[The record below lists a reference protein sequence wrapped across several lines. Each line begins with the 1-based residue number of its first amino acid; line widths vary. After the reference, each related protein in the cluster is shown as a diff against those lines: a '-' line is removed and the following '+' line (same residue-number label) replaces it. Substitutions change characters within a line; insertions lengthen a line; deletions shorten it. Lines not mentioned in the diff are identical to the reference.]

1 MLRKRQKIGDTR
13 RARSSHKL
21 IAFGVI
27 AVALLLLSRIA
38 TVPSDESQ
46 PETDPTRP
54 ASTRYEQRA
63 RSRDGIGKIYMGRE
77 ISQVMGHQGAEWLE
91 RPERE
96 REEMPN
102 RLVELLKLKEGDVV
116 ADIGIGTGY
125 IARRISPKIGAT
137 GTVYG
142 VEIQQEMLDILAEKM
157 AEEGITNIKGIL
169 GTITDPKLP
178 PNSVDLAIMV
188 DVYHEFSHPYEMMQN
203 ICRGLKTGGR
213 VVFVEYRLEDDKV
226 PIKRLHKMSELQ
238 VIKEATPHPLSWVET
253 LDDLPWQHVIIFEKV
268 ATE

>member
-1 MLRKRQKIGDTR
+1 MLRKFYVFIYIVG
-13 RARSSHKL
+13 A
-21 IAFGVI
+21 GC
-27 AVALLLLSRIA
+27 LL
-38 TVPSDESQ
+38 TYVTMVPRGESQ
-46 PETDPTRP
+46 SETAPTRP
-54 ASTRYEQRA
+54 ASTHYEQRTP
-63 RSRDGIGKIYMGRE
+63 SRDGIGKIYMGRE
-77 ISQVMGHQGAEWLE
+77 ISRVMGHQGAEWLE

-102 RLVELLKLKEGDVV
+102 RLVEMLKLKEGDVV

-125 IARRISPKIGAT
+125 IARKISPKIGET
-137 GTVYG
+137 GIIYG

-157 AEEGITNIKGIL
+157 AEEGITNIKGVL

-203 ICRGLKTGGR
+203 ICSGLKTGGR
-213 VVFVEYRLEDDKV
+213 VVFVEYRAEDPHV

-253 LDDLPWQHVIIFEKV
+253 LKDLPWQHVIIFEKI
-268 ATE
+268 ATQ

>member
-1 MLRKRQKIGDTR
+1 MLRKFYVLTCIV
-13 RARSSHKL
+13 
-21 IAFGVI
+21 GVGF
-27 AVALLLLSRIA
+27 LLTYA
-38 TVPSDESQ
+38 PTVPSGESQ
-46 PETDPTRP
+46 SETAATRP
-54 ASTRYEQRA
+54 ASTRYEQRTP
-63 RSRDGIGKIYMGRE
+63 SRDGIGKFYMGRE
-77 ISQVMGHQGAEWLE
+77 ISRVMGHQGAEWLE

-125 IARRISPKIGAT
+125 IARKISPKIGET
-137 GTVYG
+137 GIIYG

-157 AEEGITNIKGIL
+157 AEEGITNIKGVL

-203 ICRGLKTGGR
+203 ICRGLKIGGR
-213 VVFVEYRLEDDKV
+213 VAFVEYRLEDDNV

-253 LDDLPWQHVIIFEKV
+253 LDDLPWQHVIIFEKIRGQ
-268 ATE
+268 

>member
-1 MLRKRQKIGDTR
+1 MSRKHQKTGDTR
-13 RARSSHKL
+13 RGL
-21 IAFGVI
+21 ITFGVM
-27 AVALLLLSRIA
+27 AVALLLLSRVA
-38 TVPSDESQ
+38 TVPSDES
-46 PETDPTRP
+46 ESGTDPMRP
-54 ASTRYEQRA
+54 VSTRYEQRTP
-63 RSRDGIGKIYMGRE
+63 SRDGIGKIYMGRE
-77 ISQVMGHQGAEWLE
+77 ISHVMGHLAAGWLE

-102 RLVELLKLKEGDVV
+102 RLIEMLKLQEGDVV
-116 ADIGIGTGY
+116 ADIGVGTGY
-125 IARRISPKIGAT
+125 IARRISRKIGET
-137 GTVYG
+137 GVVYG

-157 AEEGITNIKGIL
+157 AEEGITNIKGVL

-188 DVYHEFSHPYEMMQN
+188 DVYHEFSHPYEMMRN

-213 VVFVEYRLEDDKV
+213 VAFVEYRLEDDNV

-268 ATE
+268 GEQ

>member
-1 MLRKRQKIGDTR
+1 MFRKRQKTGGTR
-13 RARSSHKL
+13 HGF

-27 AVALLLLSRIA
+27 AVALLLLSRVA
-38 TVPSDESQ
+38 TVPSDESK

-54 ASTRYEQRA
+54 ASTRYEQLA

-77 ISQVMGHQGAEWLE
+77 ISHVMGHLAAGWLE

-102 RLVELLKLKEGDVV
+102 RLIEMLKLKGGDVV
-116 ADIGIGTGY
+116 ADIGVGTGY
-125 IARRISPKIGAT
+125 IARRISRKIGNT
-137 GTVYG
+137 GIVYG

-157 AEEGITNIKGIL
+157 AEEGIMNIKGVL

-188 DVYHEFSHPYEMMQN
+188 DVYHEFSHPYEMMRN
-203 ICRGLKTGGR
+203 ISSALKVGGR
-213 VVFVEYRLEDDKV
+213 VVFVEYRAEDPNV

-238 VIKEATPHPLSWVET
+238 VVKEATPHPLSWVET
-253 LDDLPWQHVIIFEKV
+253 LDDLPWQHVIIFEKI
-268 ATE
+268 ATQ

>member
-1 MLRKRQKIGDTR
+1 MLRKFYVFIYIVG
-13 RARSSHKL
+13 A
-21 IAFGVI
+21 GC
-27 AVALLLLSRIA
+27 LL
-38 TVPSDESQ
+38 TYVTMVPRGESQ
-46 PETDPTRP
+46 SETAPTRP
-54 ASTRYEQRA
+54 ASTHYEQRTP
-63 RSRDGIGKIYMGRE
+63 SRDGIGKIYMGRE
-77 ISQVMGHQGAEWLE
+77 ISRVMGHQGAEWLE

-102 RLVELLKLKEGDVV
+102 RLVEMLKLKEGDVV

-125 IARRISPKIGAT
+125 IARKISPKIGET
-137 GTVYG
+137 GIIYG

-157 AEEGITNIKGIL
+157 AEEGITNIKGVL

-213 VVFVEYRLEDDKV
+213 VVFVEYRAEDPHV

-253 LDDLPWQHVIIFEKV
+253 LTDLPWQHVIIFEKI
-268 ATE
+268 ATQ

>member
-1 MLRKRQKIGDTR
+1 MLRKFYVFIY
-13 RARSSHKL
+13 
-21 IAFGVI
+21 IVGVGC
-27 AVALLLLSRIA
+27 LL
-38 TVPSDESQ
+38 TYVTMVPRGESQ
-46 PETDPTRP
+46 SETAPMRP
-54 ASTRYEQRA
+54 ASTHYEQRTP
-63 RSRDGIGKIYMGRE
+63 SRDGIGKIYMGRE

-102 RLVELLKLKEGDVV
+102 RLVEMLKLKEGDVV

-125 IARRISPKIGAT
+125 IARKISPKIGET
-137 GTVYG
+137 GTIYG

-157 AEEGITNIKGIL
+157 AEEGITNIKGVL

-213 VVFVEYRLEDDKV
+213 VVFVEYRAEDPHV

-253 LDDLPWQHVIIFEKV
+253 LKDLPWQHVIIFEKIGRQ
-268 ATE
+268 

>member
-1 MLRKRQKIGDTR
+1 MSRKHPKIGKTR
-13 RARSSHKL
+13 RGFV
-21 IAFGVI
+21 IFGGI
-27 AVALLLLSRIA
+27 AVALLLLIHIA

-46 PETDPTRP
+46 SETDSTRP
-54 ASTRYEQRA
+54 ASTRYEQRTP
-63 RSRDGIGKIYMGRE
+63 SRDGIGKFYMGRE
-77 ISQVMGHQGAEWLE
+77 ISHVMGHQGAEWLE

-125 IARRISPKIGAT
+125 IARKISPKIGET
-137 GTVYG
+137 GTIYG

-157 AEEGITNIKGIL
+157 AAEGITNIKGVL

-213 VVFVEYRLEDDKV
+213 VVFVEYRAEDPSV

-238 VIKEATPHPLSWVET
+238 VIKEATPHPLSWIET
-253 LDDLPWQHVIIFEKV
+253 LDDLPWQHVIIFEKI
-268 ATE
+268 AGQ

>member
-1 MLRKRQKIGDTR
+1 MLRKFYVFIC
-13 RARSSHKL
+13 
-21 IAFGVI
+21 IVGVGC
-27 AVALLLLSRIA
+27 LL
-38 TVPSDESQ
+38 TYVTMVPSGESQ
-46 PETDPTRP
+46 SETAPTRP
-54 ASTRYEQRA
+54 ASTRYEQRTP
-63 RSRDGIGKIYMGRE
+63 SRDGIGKIYMGRE
-77 ISQVMGHQGAEWLE
+77 ISHVMGHLAAGWLE

-102 RLVELLKLKEGDVV
+102 RLIEMLKLKEGDVV
-116 ADIGIGTGY
+116 ADIGVGTGY
-125 IARRISPKIGAT
+125 IARRISPKIGKT
-137 GTVYG
+137 GIVYG

-178 PNSVDLAIMV
+178 PNSVDLVIMV

-213 VVFVEYRLEDDKV
+213 VAFVEYRLEDDNV

-268 ATE
+268 AAP

>member
-1 MLRKRQKIGDTR
+1 MLRKFYVLTCIV
-13 RARSSHKL
+13 
-21 IAFGVI
+21 GVGF
-27 AVALLLLSRIA
+27 LLTYVP
-38 TVPSDESQ
+38 TVPSGESQ
-46 PETDPTRP
+46 SETALTRP
-54 ASTRYEQRA
+54 ASTRYEQRTQ
-63 RSRDGIGKIYMGRE
+63 SRDGIGKFYMGRE
-77 ISQVMGHQGAEWLE
+77 ISRVMGHQGAEWLE

-125 IARRISPKIGAT
+125 IARKISPKIGET
-137 GTVYG
+137 GTIYG

-157 AEEGITNIKGIL
+157 AEEGITNIKGVL

-188 DVYHEFSHPYEMMQN
+188 DVYHEFSHPYEMMKN

-213 VVFVEYRLEDDKV
+213 VVFVEYRLEDDNV

-253 LDDLPWQHVIIFEKV
+253 LDDLPWQHVIIFEKI
-268 ATE
+268 ATQ

>member
-1 MLRKRQKIGDTR
+1 MFRKLYIFLCMMGVVFLLTDTPSGDLQ
-13 RARSSHKL
+13 S
-21 IAFGVI
+21 
-27 AVALLLLSRIA
+27 
-38 TVPSDESQ
+38 
-46 PETDPTRP
+46 ETAPTRP
-54 ASTRYEQRA
+54 ASTMYEHKTS
-63 RSRDGIGKIYMGRE
+63 SRDGIGKIYMGRE
-77 ISQVMGHQGAEWLE
+77 ISRVMGHQGAEWLE

-102 RLVELLKLKEGDVV
+102 RLVELLKLKAGDVV

-125 IARRISPKIGAT
+125 IARRISPKIGET
-137 GTVYG
+137 GVIYG

-157 AEEGITNIKGIL
+157 AEAGITNIKGVL

-203 ICRGLKTGGR
+203 ICRGLKIGGR
-213 VVFVEYRLEDDKV
+213 VAFVEYRLEDDNV

-268 ATE
+268 ATQ

>member
-1 MLRKRQKIGDTR
+1 MLRKFYVFTCLVGVGCLLTYVTTV
-13 RARSSHKL
+13 SS
-21 IAFGVI
+21 G
-27 AVALLLLSRIA
+27 
-38 TVPSDESQ
+38 ESKS
-46 PETDPTRP
+46 ETEPTRP
-54 ASTRYEQRA
+54 ASTIYKKGK
-63 RSRDGIGKIYMGRE
+63 RSPDGIGKFYMGRE
-77 ISQVMGHQGAEWLE
+77 ISRVMGHQGAEWLE

-102 RLVELLKLKEGDVV
+102 VLVELLKLKEGDVV

-125 IARRISPKIGAT
+125 IARRISPKIGET
-137 GTVYG
+137 GIIYG

-157 AEEGITNIKGIL
+157 AEEGITNIKGVL

-213 VVFVEYRLEDDKV
+213 VVFVEYRAEDRSV

-238 VIKEATPHPLSWVET
+238 VIKEATPHPLVWIET
-253 LDDLPWQHVIIFEKV
+253 LHDLPWQHVIIFEKV
-268 ATE
+268 D

>member
-1 MLRKRQKIGDTR
+1 MFRKGRKTGNTHR
-13 RARSSHKL
+13 G
-21 IAFGVI
+21 FVI
-27 AVALLLLSRIA
+27 LVALFLLSHVA

-46 PETDPTRP
+46 SETDPMRP
-54 ASTRYEQRA
+54 ASTLYEQRA

-96 REEMPN
+96 REEMPS

-125 IARRISPKIGAT
+125 IARRISPKIGET
-137 GTVYG
+137 GTIYG

-157 AEEGITNIKGIL
+157 AAEGITNIKGIL

-203 ICRGLKTGGR
+203 ICRGLKIGGR
-213 VVFVEYRLEDDKV
+213 VVFVEYRLEDDNV

-238 VIKEATPHPLSWVET
+238 VIKEATPHPLSWIET
-253 LDDLPWQHVIIFEKV
+253 LDDLPWQHIIIFEKV
-268 ATE
+268 GDQ

>member
-1 MLRKRQKIGDTR
+1 MLRKFYVLTCIV
-13 RARSSHKL
+13 
-21 IAFGVI
+21 GVGF
-27 AVALLLLSRIA
+27 LLTYVK
-38 TVPSDESQ
+38 TVPSGESQ
-46 PETDPTRP
+46 SEAASTRP
-54 ASTRYEQRA
+54 ASTRYEQRTP
-63 RSRDGIGKIYMGRE
+63 SRDGIGKFYMGRE
-77 ISQVMGHQGAEWLE
+77 ISRVMGHQGAEWLE

-102 RLVELLKLKEGDVV
+102 RLVEMLKLKEGDVV

-125 IARRISPKIGAT
+125 IARKISPKIGET
-137 GTVYG
+137 GTIYG

-157 AEEGITNIKGIL
+157 AEEGITNIKGVL

-188 DVYHEFSHPYEMMQN
+188 DVYHEFSHPYEMMKN

-213 VVFVEYRLEDDKV
+213 VVFVEYRLEDDNV

-238 VIKEATPHPLSWVET
+238 VIKEATPHPLSWIET
-253 LDDLPWQHVIIFEKV
+253 LKDLPWQHVIIFEKIRGQ
-268 ATE
+268 

>member
-1 MLRKRQKIGDTR
+1 MFKKLFIFVCMIGVVFLLTDT
-13 RARSSHKL
+13 
-21 IAFGVI
+21 
-27 AVALLLLSRIA
+27 
-38 TVPSDESQ
+38 PSGDLQS
-46 PETDPTRP
+46 ETAPTRP
-54 ASTRYEQRA
+54 ASTMYEQKTP
-63 RSRDGIGKIYMGRE
+63 SRDGIGKIYMGRE
-77 ISQVMGHQGAEWLE
+77 ISRVMGHQGAEWLE

-102 RLVELLKLKEGDVV
+102 RLVEMLKLKAGDVV

-125 IARRISPKIGAT
+125 IARRISPKIGET
-137 GTVYG
+137 GVIYG

-157 AEEGITNIKGIL
+157 AEAGITNIKGVL

-203 ICRGLKTGGR
+203 ICRGLKIGGR
-213 VVFVEYRLEDDKV
+213 VAFVEYRLEDDNV

-238 VIKEATPHPLSWVET
+238 VIKEATPHPLSWIET

-268 ATE
+268 ATQ